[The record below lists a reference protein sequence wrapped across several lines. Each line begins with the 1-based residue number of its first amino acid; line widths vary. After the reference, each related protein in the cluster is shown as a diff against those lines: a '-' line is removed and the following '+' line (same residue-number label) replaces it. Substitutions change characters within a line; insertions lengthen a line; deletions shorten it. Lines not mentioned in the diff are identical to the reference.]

1 MNQPSKDYRDFRF
14 RLRHDRL
21 LRLRLRHARY
31 RAEVELARELGY
43 TITMDDLRGQKTAR
57 HSIDETG

>member
-1 MNQPSKDYRDFRF
+1 MKQPSKDYLDFRF

-31 RAEVELARELGY
+31 HAELELARELGY
-43 TITMDDLRGQKTAR
+43 AITMDDLRGPKAAKHAT
-57 HSIDETG
+57 DEIC

>member
-31 RAEVELARELGY
+31 RAEVELDRELGY
-43 TITMDDLRGQKTAR
+43 TITMDDLRAPKTAK

>member
-1 MNQPSKDYRDFRF
+1 MNQPSKEYRDFRF

-43 TITMDDLRGQKTAR
+43 AITMDDLRGQKTATQ
-57 HSIDETG
+57 SIDETG

>member
-1 MNQPSKDYRDFRF
+1 MNQPSKQYRDFRF

-31 RAEVELARELGY
+31 LAEVELAKELGY
-43 TITMDDLRGQKTAR
+43 AITMDDLRGPKHAK